1 MFKNKIEQYSEKT
14 IRLESELKVTNETV
28 QRLVSELNS
37 HEKELLVMKQNY
49 GLLLIVVK
57 IFIFKKYYLYDLF
70 YFIQERDLAFNSK
83 STIENELKEYKE
95 RITTSRAEFELQL
108 KEELERK
115 SSNYEMNIQKLQT
128 ELLSHQ
134 NNYFALLNEIALV
147 LTDDYVKVE
156 PNLKE
161 IKEKLQ
167 LLMSS
172 SKSRGLVSE
181 TFTK

>member
-70 YFIQERDLAFNSK
+70 YFI
-83 STIENELKEYKE
+83 
-95 RITTSRAEFELQL
+95 
-108 KEELERK
+108 
-115 SSNYEMNIQKLQT
+115 
-128 ELLSHQ
+128 
-134 NNYFALLNEIALV
+134 
-147 LTDDYVKVE
+147 
-156 PNLKE
+156 
-161 IKEKLQ
+161 
-167 LLMSS
+167 
-172 SKSRGLVSE
+172 
-181 TFTK
+181 